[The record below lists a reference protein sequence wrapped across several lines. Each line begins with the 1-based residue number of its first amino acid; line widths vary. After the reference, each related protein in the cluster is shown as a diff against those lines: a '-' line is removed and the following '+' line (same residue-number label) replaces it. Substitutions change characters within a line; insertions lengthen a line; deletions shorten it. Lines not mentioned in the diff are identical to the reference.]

1 MICQQQYMHIKK
13 SKCAK
18 KRFSIWRMESL
29 HPAMSHE
36 HDTDFARWL
45 HHAMWHVALG
55 SWQWIHQVAAP
66 CNVTRG
72 SGMTCHWIR
81 PVTAPRN
88 VTRSAWIMTLNL
100 AALSVINNLRRSTWV
115 DNTCVMTK
123 KRKRQNAEF
132 RPIPSIIPSIH
143 DPSIH
148 PFICIGIA
156 RLMVNSVWTSGEQ
169 KFHNAW
175 KWRFWWLAEFDSLS
189 GNVSS
194 RIDHHSSIKMST
206 TDWTSE
212 AFLSFITLG
221 SDRAKLTL

>member
-123 KRKRQNAEF
+123 KPKKTKCRVRAHT
-132 RPIPSIIPSIH
+132 IH
-143 DPSIH
+143 HSIH
-148 PFICIGIA
+148 P
-156 RLMVNSVWTSGEQ
+156 W
-169 KFHNAW
+169 
-175 KWRFWWLAEFDSLS
+175 
-189 GNVSS
+189 
-194 RIDHHSSIKMST
+194 SIHPSIYLHWYSK
-206 TDWTSE
+206 
-212 AFLSFITLG
+212 ANG
-221 SDRAKLTL
+221 